1 MRVQNI
7 IMKKRQGKA
16 LSAEDIDFVVQKY
29 TRDDIPDYQI
39 AALLMAIVLRGM
51 TYQETANLTRS
62 MLKSGEHIDFSGL
75 YGPKIDKHSTGGVGD
90 KISLILAPLMAAAGL
105 YVPMMSGR
113 ALAHSGGTLD
123 KLEAIPGFRTNLSV
137 AELVDQVKKLG
148 IAMFGQTEKIAPADK
163 KMYALRDATATIE
176 SVPLITASIL
186 SKKLAEGIDG
196 LVMDVKAGSGAF
208 MQTLEQAEELA
219 DNIIHTAELNDL
231 PTVALI
237 TNMNQPLGYAVG
249 NWLETREA
257 IQCLRNEGPKDLMD
271 LTFALGTEMF
281 FLGKRA
287 ENEIDARSQLEK
299 HISNGSA
306 FEKFKQM
313 VADQGGDIRFIES
326 PEDYPAS
333 KFEQPIF
340 AEQSG
345 IIHQLDARTIGI
357 VVMKLGGGRAV
368 MSDTID
374 PKAGIILTKKI
385 GDAVQKGE
393 LLATMYTDREKK
405 IRHVAGQVKE
415 AIVINKEP
423 VQRQPLIF
431 KKRTRQNDNL

>member
-1 MRVQNI
+1 MHVPHI
-7 IMKKRQGKA
+7 ILKKRQGKA
-16 LSAEDIDFVVQKY
+16 LSPDEIDVVVQKY
-29 TRDDIPDYQI
+29 TDDDMPDYQM

-51 TYQETANLTRS
+51 TYRETAHLTHS
-62 MLKSGEHIDFSGL
+62 MIKSGEQIDLSAFA
-75 YGPKIDKHSTGGVGD
+75 GPKIDKHSTGGVGD

-113 ALAHSGGTLD
+113 GLAHSGGTLD

-137 AELVDQVKKLG
+137 KEVVNQVGKLG
-148 IAMFGQTEKIAPADK
+148 IAMFGQTETIAPADK

-208 MQTLEQAEELA
+208 MQTIEQAEDLA

-257 IQCLRNEGPKDLMD
+257 IHCLRNEGPKDLMD
-271 LTFALGTEMF
+271 LTFALGVEML
-281 FLGKRA
+281 FLGKHA
-287 ENEIDARSQLEK
+287 ENEIDARSQLER

-313 VADQGGDIRFIES
+313 VAAQGGETRFIES
-326 PEDYPAS
+326 PDDYPAS
-333 KFEQPIF
+333 KATQTIN

-345 IIHQLDARTIGI
+345 TIHQLDAKKIGTA
-357 VVMKLGGGRAV
+357 VMKLGGGRAV

-374 PKAGIILTKKI
+374 PKAGIILSKKMS
-385 GDAVQKGE
+385 DRVEKGE
-393 LLATMYTDREKK
+393 PLATLYTDREEKMTG
-405 IRHVAGQVKE
+405 VARQVRDAFLIKD
-415 AIVINKEP
+415 EP
-423 VQRQPLIF
+423 VKSEPLVL